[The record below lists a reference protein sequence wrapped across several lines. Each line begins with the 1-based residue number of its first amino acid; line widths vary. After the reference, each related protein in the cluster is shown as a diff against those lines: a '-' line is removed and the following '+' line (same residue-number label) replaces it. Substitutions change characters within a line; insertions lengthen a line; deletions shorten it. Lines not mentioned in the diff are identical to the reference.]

1 MLLQEINFCELPP
14 RRLLARQLA
23 KKLNA
28 SDFEND
34 LQVELPD
41 YAKITLETMSR
52 NLSSSW
58 TQSGHLVGR
67 SDKIRKQVI
76 PSPQVVTYALLLGYL
91 NGSRGE
97 GLFDTLWVKV
107 IDSNIF
113 SIYNL
118 AKNAAQNGW
127 LDYKKVVQLQR

>member
-1 MLLQEINFCELPP
+1 VLLQEINFCELPP